1 MFILKTI
8 TKPINTFSGQN
19 SVSVDVKESGAL
31 FEMFIT
37 VVSNDIGICCWIFEG
52 WERKGSRGDFI
63 LHVDVPVTHSIFN
76 HDSILQRA

>member
-19 SVSVDVKESGAL
+19 SVSVDVKDSSVL

-37 VVSNDIGICCWIFEG
+37 VIRNDIGFCFWIFEEG
-52 WERKGSRGDFI
+52 KRRGVGEISFCMLI
-63 LHVDVPVTHSIFN
+63 CW
-76 HDSILQRA
+76 

>member
-19 SVSVDVKESGAL
+19 SVYVDVKESSTM

-37 VVSNDIGICCWIFEG
+37 VVRDDIGICCWIFEG
-52 WERKGSRGDFI
+52 GERKGRFYF
-63 LHVDVPVTHSIFN
+63 VC
-76 HDSILQRA
+76 